1 MHQGLDLTPA
11 PRQRSV
17 GWGDEGSQGAGW
29 WGGSAF
35 GALTRDLHVE
45 GSEGEHEDGGHAL
58 EKELPRE
65 PGASHIR
72 YAAAGW
78 TGSQGPV
85 QSAPPSRRQL
95 QAPPRPTQTQA
106 PSPRMP
112 RLRGVLRPFR
122 RDSAA
127 SRQRCARVA
136 ARYVFSWAGTVK
148 WRQN

>member
-1 MHQGLDLTPA
+1 MHQGLALTPA

-29 WGGSAF
+29 GGVPVTGRGLGGGGPALGAL
-35 GALTRDLHVE
+35 GALTRDLRVE

-78 TGSQGPV
+78 TGYQGPV
-85 QSAPPSRRQL
+85 RPAPPRRRQL
-95 QAPPRPTQTQA
+95 QAPPRPA
-106 PSPRMP
+106 PRRRRPRP
-112 RLRGVLRPFR
+112 HACP
-122 RDSAA
+122 A
-127 SRQRCARVA
+127 SGA
-136 ARYVFSWAGTVK
+136 S
-148 WRQN
+148 